1 MTAVLGPSIQITG
14 LVATGDQSANQYR
27 PVQPGSTAG
36 TVKLATATTNKIIG
50 ILVNDPT
57 TGKVADIVV
66 QGVAKAKL
74 ANGVAAGD
82 MLSANSTGNLK
93 AVTAGR
99 IVAMALEACSSSGN
113 IHPVVVLPQRT

>member
-1 MTAVLGPSIQITG
+1 MTAVLGPSIQISG
-14 LVATGDQSANQYR
+14 LVATEDQSANQFR
-27 PVQPGSTAG
+27 PVKPGSTAG
-36 TVKLATATTNKIIG
+36 TVKLAVATTDKIIG

-57 TGKVADIVV
+57 TGKPADIVV
-66 QGVAKAKL
+66 QGVTKAKL

-99 IVAMALEACSSSGN
+99 IIAMALEACTASGN
-113 IHPVVVLPQRT
+113 IHPVVVIANRT